1 MNNNRSTIIPAATE
15 LMTDAN
21 MGTHGQEKKY
31 FADMLLKNAIT
42 KKSILNV
49 PILFDETDLEYDQ
62 PFAQV
67 TMHHLNM
74 GQSKTEKQKRNWWS
88 KNMKLAKITLN
99 EKRSNITGGLK
110 KIFFRTYKN

>member
-1 MNNNRSTIIPAATE
+1 MNNNRSIIIPAQE
-15 LMTDAN
+15 LMKDAS
-21 MGTHGQEKKY
+21 MGTLGKEKKY

-67 TMHHLNM
+67 IMFHLNM
-74 GQSKTEKQKRNWWS
+74 GQSKTEQQKRNWWS
-88 KNMKLAKITLN
+88 KNMKLAKYTLN
-99 EKRSNITGGLK
+99 EKQSNITSNLK
-110 KIFFRTYKN
+110 KIFFCTYQD